1 MININTYIQYYGT
14 VNNRVCKTKSLLVTN
29 AIQYCR
35 WVWIATFIVVKKL
48 VQFTSEAVVT
58 EFSVDGNT

>member
-1 MININTYIQYYGT
+1 MY
-14 VNNRVCKTKSLLVTN
+14 KSSLVTD